1 MALPTKSKPT
11 APAPVSDPAPAP
23 ATRPDTTAL
32 SAKQL
37 ARMVLAREIK
47 PRVSEVRRLAEAV
60 AGKPKKPKKDKAAG
74 KSADK
79 PGKAERK
86 LAKIPG
92 QKRNSGKGKK
102 KA

>member
-1 MALPTKSKPT
+1 MAPPTKSET
-11 APAPVSDPAPAP
+11 PAPPSDPAPAP
-23 ATRPDTTAL
+23 VARPDTTGL

-60 AGKPKKPKKDKAAG
+60 AGKPKKPKKDKSAG
-74 KSADK
+74 KSSDK
-79 PGKAERK
+79 RDKAERK

-92 QKRNSGKGKK
+92 QKRQSGKAKK

>member
-1 MALPTKSKPT
+1 MAPPRKSETP

-23 ATRPDTTAL
+23 IARPDTTGL

-60 AGKPKKPKKDKAAG
+60 AGKPKKPKKDK
-74 KSADK
+74 S